1 MKTNLRDKF
10 RDFLASEEGHVGAKA
25 PLALG
30 VATGSLLLVQ
40 AMLPASTQAHME
52 CQHDGHCD
60 PGEVCVKWQE
70 ERWSAGANDWVLEW
84 HSACVA
90 G

>member
-40 AMLPASTQAHME
+40 GILPSSVQG
-52 CQHDGHCD
+52 HDNCGRGCPD
-60 PGEVCVKWQE
+60 GEVCLLWCDD
-70 ERWSAGANDWVLEW
+70 WSAGCKCCVGEW
-84 HSACVA
+84 HAECVDH
-90 G
+90 